1 MIQSILVKILLA
13 PFSIL
18 YGIGVSIRNVLY
30 QRGVL
35 KGVKFNLPVI
45 SVGNLSVGGTG
56 KTPHIEYLIRLLKDY
71 VHVATLSRGYLRKT
85 QGFLEVLPSN
95 NAEQTGDEPLMFK
108 RKYPDVMVG
117 VAENRTIGV
126 LEMIKLKPEIQVVL
140 LDDAFQHLSIIP
152 GLNIL
157 LTDFRYPFTRDY
169 LLPSG
174 RLREW
179 RSAYERADIIIV
191 SKCPPQMSAAEKDQF
206 IQELKPFSH
215 QQVFFSFYEYG
226 SPYSFYDGHR
236 RINLNGSQDILL
248 ISAIAGTE
256 YLTEYL
262 EERTASIRALEFEDH
277 HYFTSSDVSQLKAI
291 FDNMEGE
298 NKLILTTEK
307 DAVRLELCQEFLAR
321 ERPPIFVLP
330 LRVAFHFNEGP
341 VFDQKIKD
349 FLLDFKV

>member
-13 PFSIL
+13 PLSIL
-18 YGIGVSIRNVLY
+18 YGIGVSIRNVLFK
-30 QRGVL
+30 RGIL
-35 KGVKFNLPVI
+35 KGVKFDLPVI

-95 NAEQTGDEPLMFK
+95 NAEETGDEPLMFK
-108 RKYPDVMVG
+108 RKYPDAMVG

-126 LEMIKLKPEIQVVL
+126 LEMIKLNPEIQVVL

-157 LTDFRYPFTRDY
+157 LTDFRSPFTRDY

-191 SKCPPQMSAAEKDQF
+191 SKCPPQMNQEEKDRVLE
-206 IQELKPFSH
+206 ELKPFPH
-215 QQVFFSFYEYG
+215 QQVFFSYYQYG
-226 SPYSFYDGHR
+226 SPYSLYDGHR

-298 NKLILTTEK
+298 NKIILTTEK

-330 LRVAFHFNEGP
+330 LRVAFHFGEGP
-341 VFDQKIKD
+341 IFDQKIKD